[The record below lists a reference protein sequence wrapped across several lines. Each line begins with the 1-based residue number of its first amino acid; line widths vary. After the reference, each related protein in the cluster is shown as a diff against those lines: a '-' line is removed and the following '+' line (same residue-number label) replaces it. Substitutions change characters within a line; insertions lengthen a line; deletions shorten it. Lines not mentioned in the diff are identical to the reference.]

1 MSEENYMKAN
11 ELNVGI
17 LYPVK
22 SFDLDQNSDFHNLD
36 TLRLIYQTA
45 FEAQESST
53 AFPTPVIFE
62 NQLEIEKEA
71 SGSEGTVL
79 YGVVRKGIK
88 FSDGTE
94 LTAKH
99 VADSLSN
106 TSLVSE
112 QADVECDGD
121 KVRFRLKR
129 LDPLFSLVLT
139 NLITAIKTKAGRK
152 MIGTGPY
159 MPAPNQVMG
168 KSEVRLIKNPHY
180 AGETYIPEICFRVYP
195 LDSDGQPT
203 ALFEAVENGD
213 VDLTTCLSVE
223 SAQKIKSALK
233 IVKPGTSTATLFFNV
248 ARSPMDNVDLRKA
261 ISLVIDRKYLS
272 KLFYQSSLTL
282 TANNLLPP
290 MIGRMPPD
298 MLFPNINQA
307 KNLVAEKNINVSTP
321 LKMVVVP
328 GPRPYLPNPGKAAE
342 YIKTQLQENLG
353 IEVDICQSASFQ
365 DYYRYTSVNDYHMV
379 LGGFIADTPNP
390 ADYLEAHL
398 SSDYI
403 ASATHGALNNSN
415 LSRMDNAEM
424 DKAIQDLRI
433 QPANEKRLRA
443 VSDIIKREL
452 PLMPL
457 LYGPSV
463 LVHSRELTGFTPNFD
478 STFALN
484 NLKWKYSTSSLNQ
497 VLTGSSLKS

>member
-1 MSEENYMKAN
+1 MRAN

-17 LYPVK
+17 LYPIK
-22 SFDLDQNSDFHNLD
+22 SFNLDQNSDFHNLEA
-36 TLRLIYQTA
+36 LRLIYQTA

-62 NQLEIEKEA
+62 NQLEIEKE
-71 SGSEGTVL
+71 GSSSQETIL
-79 YGVVRKGIK
+79 CGVVRKGIK

-99 VADSLSN
+99 VVESLRN
-106 TSLVSE
+106 TNLVSE
-112 QADVECDGD
+112 QADVELDGD

-139 NLITAIKTKAGRK
+139 NLITAIKPNMGRK

-159 MPAPNQVMG
+159 IPAPNQSLG
-168 KSEVRLIKNPHY
+168 KSEVRLIKNPHFS
-180 AGETYIPEICFRVYP
+180 GEAYIPEICFKAYP
-195 LDSDGQPT
+195 LAPDGQPT
-203 ALFEAVENGD
+203 ALFEAVENGE

-223 SAQKIKSALK
+223 FAQKIKSALK

-248 ARSPMDNVDLRKA
+248 ARSPMDDVNLRKA
-261 ISLVIDRKYLS
+261 ITLVIDRKYLS

-298 MLFPNINQA
+298 MLFPNIDHA
-307 KNLVAEKNINVSTP
+307 KNLLTEHNIRVSTP

-342 YIKTQLQENLG
+342 YIKNQLKDTLG
-353 IEVDICQSASFQ
+353 IEVDICQSANFQ
-365 DYYRYTSVNDYHMV
+365 DYYRYTSISNYHMV

-415 LSRMDNAEM
+415 LSRLDNENM

-433 QPANEKRLRA
+433 QPTNEKRLRA
-443 VSDIIKREL
+443 VSDILKKVI

-457 LYGPSV
+457 LYGPYV
-463 LVHSRELTGFTPNFD
+463 LVHSRELTGFTPNFN

-484 NLKWKYSTSSLNQ
+484 KLKWKFSSNRVDT
-497 VLTGSSLKS
+497 VLAGKPFKT

>member
-1 MSEENYMKAN
+1 MKAN

-17 LYPVK
+17 LYPIK
-22 SFDLDQNSDFHNLD
+22 SFNLDQNSDFQNLD

-53 AFPTPVIFE
+53 AFPTPVLFE
-62 NQLEIEKEA
+62 NQLEIEKKA
-71 SGSEGTVL
+71 GSSDETVL
-79 YGVVRKGIK
+79 IGVVRKGIK

-99 VADSLSN
+99 VAESLASV
-106 TSLVSE
+106 SLVSD
-112 QADVECDGD
+112 QADIELDDD

-139 NLITAIKTKAGRK
+139 NLITAIKPNMGRK

-159 MPAPNQVMG
+159 IPAPNQRLG
-168 KSEVRLIKNPHY
+168 QSEIRLVKNPY
-180 AGETYIPEICFRVYP
+180 FADDVYIPEICFKVYP
-195 LDSDGQPT
+195 LDADGQPT
-203 ALFEAVENGD
+203 ALSEAVENGE
-213 VDLTTCLSVE
+213 VDLTTCISVE

-248 ARSPMDNVDLRKA
+248 TLPPMDDVNLRKA

-272 KLFYQSSLTL
+272 KLFYESSLTL

-298 MLFPNINQA
+298 MLFPNIEQA
-307 KNLVAEKNINVSTP
+307 KTMIAEKNIRVPMP

-328 GPRPYLPNPGKAAE
+328 GPRPYLPNPGKAAQ
-342 YIKTQLQENLG
+342 YIKTQLMDHLG
-353 IEVDICQSASFQ
+353 VEVDIYQSANFQ
-365 DYYRYTSVNDYHMV
+365 DYYRYTSSSDYHMV

-415 LSRMDNAEM
+415 LSRLDNADM
-424 DKAIQDLRI
+424 DRTIQDLRI
-433 QPANEKRLRA
+433 QPTNEKRLRA
-443 VSDIIKREL
+443 VSDILKKEI

-457 LYGPSV
+457 MYGPYV

-484 NLKWKYSTSSLNQ
+484 KLKWKYSANRAGQ
-497 VLTGSSLKS
+497 VLAGGSLKI